1 MNIFVDNL
9 PLEVTEKDVREAFE
23 AFGVVESVIIIKNKY
38 TGQSRE
44 FGFVEITDESDA
56 RLAINKLNGMEMKG
70 RTLKVKQ
77 VP

>member
-9 PLEVTEKDVREAFE
+9 PLEVTEKDVREVFK

-38 TGQSRE
+38 TGQSRR
-44 FGFVEITDESDA
+44 FGFVEIAAEVKA
-56 RLAINKLNGMEMKG
+56 QLAIKELNGMEMKG

>member
-1 MNIFVDNL
+1 VL
-9 PLEVTEKDVREAFE
+9 
-23 AFGVVESVIIIKNKY
+23 ESVIIIKNKY
-38 TGQSRE
+38 TGQSRG

>member
-9 PLEVTEKDVREAFE
+9 PLEATEKDVREVFE

-38 TGQSRE
+38 TGQSRR
-44 FGFVEITDESDA
+44 FGFVEIA
-56 RLAINKLNGMEMKG
+56 AGVKGQLAIKELNGMEMKG

>member
-9 PLEVTEKDVREAFE
+9 PLEATEKDVREAFE

-38 TGQSRE
+38 TGQSRR
-44 FGFVEITDESDA
+44 FGFVEIAAEVKA
-56 RLAINKLNGMEMKG
+56 QLAINKLNGMEMKG
-70 RTLKVKQ
+70 RTLKVKH

>member
-23 AFGVVESVIIIKNKY
+23 AFGVVESVIIIKNTY
-38 TGQSRE
+38 TGQSRG

>member
-9 PLEVTEKDVREAFE
+9 PLEVTEKDVREVFE

-38 TGQSRE
+38 TGQSRR
-44 FGFVEITDESDA
+44 FGFVEIAAEVKA
-56 RLAINKLNGMEMKG
+56 QLAIKELNGMEMKG

>member
-23 AFGVVESVIIIKNKY
+23 AFVVVESVIIIKNKH
-38 TGQSRE
+38 TGQSRR
-44 FGFVEITDESDA
+44 FGFVEIAA
-56 RLAINKLNGMEMKG
+56 RVKAQRAINELNGMEMKG

>member
-9 PLEVTEKDVREAFE
+9 PLEVTEKDVREVFK

-38 TGQSRE
+38 TGQSRG
-44 FGFVEITDESDA
+44 FGFVEIAAEVKA
-56 RLAINKLNGMEMKG
+56 QLAIKELNGMEMKG

>member
-23 AFGVVESVIIIKNKY
+23 TFGLVESVIIIKNKY
-38 TGQSRE
+38 TGQSRR
-44 FGFVEITDESDA
+44 FGFVEIAAERKA
-56 RLAINKLNGMEMKG
+56 QLAINKLNGMEMKG
-70 RTLKVKQ
+70 QTLKVKQ

>member
-38 TGQSRE
+38 TGQSRG